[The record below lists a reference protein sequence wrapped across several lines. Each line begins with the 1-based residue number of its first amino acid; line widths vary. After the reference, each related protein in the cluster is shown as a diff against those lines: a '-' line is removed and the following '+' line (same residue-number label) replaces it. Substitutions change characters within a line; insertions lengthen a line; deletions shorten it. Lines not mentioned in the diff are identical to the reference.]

1 MDKIKKN
8 HDEEMMDIAVT
19 SAEETVYESE
29 EEAEE
34 LSEELPE
41 AMEEE
46 SEEARN
52 TYDDDSIR
60 MYLNQICA
68 ERLLNPEEE
77 LELAQTISMGGIE
90 GEKAKERFIRSNLR
104 LVVSIAKKYVG
115 RGLPLLDLVQ
125 EGNIGLMRAIDKF
138 DYSRGYKFST
148 YATWWIRQSITRAI
162 ADQSR
167 TVRLPVHMVE
177 TVNKMRR
184 AIMELIQENGREPSM
199 DEIASHMNIAAKEV
213 AEIINLSQDILS
225 LETPVGQEEDS
236 NFGDFIQDKTVIV
249 PEEAME
255 KLSMKADLREAL
267 ETLNDRERFVLLN
280 RYGFMDDGPKTLEEV
295 GRALG
300 ITRERVRQIEEKALK
315 KMRIPCMKKHLKDYL
330 ICG

>member
-1 MDKIKKN
+1 MAVVRKNYDKEMSEIMDDSVDETSKEM
-8 HDEEMMDIAVT
+8 DEE
-19 SAEETVYESE
+19 S
-29 EEAEE
+29 EE
-34 LSEELPE
+34 LSEEVQ
-41 AMEEE
+41 EEL
-46 SEEARN
+46 SEDGRN
-52 TYDDDSIR
+52 SYDEDSIR
-60 MYLNQICA
+60 MYLNEICA
-68 ERLLNPEEE
+68 EKLLAPDEEI
-77 LELAQTISMGGIE
+77 ELAQKISMGGAE
-90 GEKAKERFIRSNLR
+90 GEIAKERFIKSNLR

-115 RGLPLLDLVQ
+115 RGMPLLDLVQ

-184 AIMELIQENGREPSM
+184 AIMELIQENGREPAV
-199 DEIASHMNIAAKEV
+199 DEIAKYMEISVKEV
-213 AEIINLSQDILS
+213 AEIISVSQDILS

-236 NFGDFIQDKTVIV
+236 SFGDFIQDKTVVV
-249 PEEAME
+249 PEDAME
-255 KLSMKADLREAL
+255 KLSMKADLKDAL
-267 ETLNDRERFVLLN
+267 ETLNERERFVLLN
-280 RYGFMDDGPKTLEEV
+280 RYGFLDDGPKTLEEV
-295 GRALG
+295 GRSLG